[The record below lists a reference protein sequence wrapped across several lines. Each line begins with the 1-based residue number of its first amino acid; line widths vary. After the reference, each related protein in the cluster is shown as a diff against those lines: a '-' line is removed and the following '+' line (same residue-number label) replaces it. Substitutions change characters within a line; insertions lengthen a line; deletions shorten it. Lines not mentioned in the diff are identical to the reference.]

1 MADESILSDELI
13 RQLIAVGEVDI
24 LVGLPTY
31 NNAKTV
37 AQVVQAVRGGLLKYF
52 PRDRVAILNADG
64 GSKDDSPMLVQAAS
78 ISDARN
84 SGPLQTLRTLHCIS
98 TRYSGSPSAGSALRT
113 IMSAA
118 DLLQAKACAIVSPE
132 SDTISPDWIDTLLRP
147 IYRENFDFVTPVYR
161 RNRFEGMLVTN
172 FLYPMTRALYG
183 WRIREP
189 YPTEFS
195 FSYRFGNQTL
205 SSDFWHQDPGQNSP
219 ELCFTMAAIGG
230 GYRMYQAF
238 LGPKARVEQAA
249 ADLVVAMRHTVGTL
263 FWSLAQNSTSW
274 KDTTEI
280 HALPSTGAEYEVT
293 TDSVRVNRKRLHQ
306 MFCSGVAELE
316 PVLSSI
322 LAQQTLLE
330 LKRLCTV
337 VDDQFHY
344 SDELWV
350 RTVYEFA
357 ASYHRA
363 VISPDHI
370 VQALVPLF
378 RGRVYTFLMENRD
391 SSEPEIEQHIES
403 LCQTFERLKPYLL
416 ELWGT
421 GQGGS

>member
-1 MADESILSDELI
+1 MADESILSDELV

-37 AQVVQAVRGGLLKYF
+37 APVVQAVRAGLLKYF

-98 TRYSGSPSAGSALRT
+98 TRYSGNPSTGSAIRT

-118 DLLQAKACAIVSPE
+118 DLLQAKACAIVAPE
-132 SDTISPDWIDTLLRP
+132 SSTIVPEWIDRLLRP
-147 IYRENFDFVTPVYR
+147 VYRENFDFVTPIYR

-172 FLYPMTRALYG
+172 LLYPMTRALYG

-189 YPTEFS
+189 YPAEFG
-195 FSYRFGNQTL
+195 FSVRFGNHLLGSELWRQEAGRT
-205 SSDFWHQDPGQNSP
+205 SP
-219 ELCFTMAAIGG
+219 ELCFTVAAIGG
-230 GYRMYQAF
+230 GYRLYQTF
-238 LGPKARVEQAA
+238 LGPKAHLEQAA
-249 ADLVVAMRHTVGTL
+249 ADLVLAMRHTVGSL
-263 FWSLAQNSTSW
+263 FWSLGQNSTAW
-274 KDTTEI
+274 KPAREI
-280 HALPSTGAEYEVT
+280 QPVPTAGTEYEVT
-293 TDSVRVNRKRLHQ
+293 TESVRVNRKRLHQ

-316 PVLSSI
+316 PVLTSI
-322 LAQQTLLE
+322 LASHTLQE
-330 LKRLCTV
+330 LKRSAGL
-337 VDDQFHY
+337 DDEEFRY

-370 VQALVPLF
+370 VQALVPLY

-391 SSEPEIEQHIES
+391 ASEQEVEQHIES
-403 LCQTFERLKPYLL
+403 LCLTFERLKPYLL

-421 GQGGS
+421 GEGGS